1 MTRKVMLK
9 RLWFLSVILAGSAC
23 GSGGMEDPAPVV
35 EAAPVGGASDGD
47 DTTAAGL
54 DDRGSGGREGPPE
67 AATAPAFGEPIGGLS
82 AAELARFEAG
92 KEEFSS
98 DETAEEGLGPVFN
111 DTSCAKCH
119 RVPAI
124 GGGDTRLETRF
135 GTRRAGRFDPM
146 AYAGGSLIQENAIGI
161 AGECNFVAELVP
173 GDATMVSKRRSTPL
187 FGLGLV
193 DAVPDDAFQRLA
205 RSEQRLF
212 PREAGRVGMVRD
224 IAAGRNRPG
233 RFGWKGQVP
242 SLHQFSGDAYLNE
255 MGITTPEFPDESC
268 PQGDCTL
275 LRVQPPARRQRR
287 GRGGGGLPGL
297 HDLPGPAA
305 ARRRQPRRHP
315 RPPGLH
321 HHRLQQLPRRHAD
334 DRRLPLAGAALQVL
348 PPVLGLPAPRHG
360 QPG

>member
-1 MTRKVMLK
+1 M
-9 RLWFLSVILAGSAC
+9 
-23 GSGGMEDPAPVV
+23 
-35 EAAPVGGASDGD
+35 
-47 DTTAAGL
+47 
-54 DDRGSGGREGPPE
+54 
-67 AATAPAFGEPIGGLS
+67 
-82 AAELARFEAG
+82 
-92 KEEFSS
+92 
-98 DETAEEGLGPVFN
+98 FN

-255 MGITTPEFPDESC
+255 MGITTPSSPTS
-268 PQGDCTL
+268 
-275 LRVQPPARRQRR
+275 
-287 GRGGGGLPGL
+287 
-297 HDLPGPAA
+297 
-305 ARRRQPRRHP
+305 
-315 RPPGLH
+315 
-321 HHRLQQLPRRHAD
+321 
-334 DRRLPLAGAALQVL
+334 
-348 PPVLGLPAPRHG
+348 PAPRVTAPSSG
-360 QPG
+360 ATPCPASTTRARGWWPSGTS